1 MSLGGNRRA
10 RIHAHRLEIVRHTY
24 EITKPT
30 IELGEQRNRAR
41 KRMGEKKGASKLE
54 GNAPNE
60 FHQLLFS
67 LGKYRFCAFEFD
79 SYFIVYSFR
88 R

>member
-1 MSLGGNRRA
+1 MSLGGNRRG

-41 KRMGEKKGASKLE
+41 NRARKRVGEKKE
-54 GNAPNE
+54 HRN
-60 FHQLLFS
+60 
-67 LGKYRFCAFEFD
+67 
-79 SYFIVYSFR
+79 
-88 R
+88 

>member
-41 KRMGEKKGASKLE
+41 KRMGEKKDHR
-54 GNAPNE
+54 N
-60 FHQLLFS
+60 
-67 LGKYRFCAFEFD
+67 
-79 SYFIVYSFR
+79 
-88 R
+88 